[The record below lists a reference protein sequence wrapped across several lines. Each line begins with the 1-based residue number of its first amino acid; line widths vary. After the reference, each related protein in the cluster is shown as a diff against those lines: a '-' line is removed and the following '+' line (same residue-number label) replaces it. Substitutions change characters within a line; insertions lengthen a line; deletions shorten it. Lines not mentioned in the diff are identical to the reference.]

1 MPLKYINIEEDNSAL
16 IVKICAKDKSALEQ
30 LYERNVGKM
39 LGLAEQILKSKSDAE
54 DVIHDVI
61 IEIWNKAK
69 SYDPNKASVL
79 GWILLRVRSRCL
91 DRVRK
96 QQTIK
101 KYAEKQN
108 NEEKIQSVMSID
120 TYTEHKFLNKAL
132 NTLTES
138 QRLVIELSY
147 FKGFTCAEIAQDH
160 GIPLGTVKT
169 RLLSAMKKMQ
179 SSFSPTKR
187 GL

>member
-1 MPLKYINIEEDNSAL
+1 MPLKYNNFEEDDIEL
-16 IVKICAKDKSALEQ
+16 IVKICAKDKGALEK

-39 LGLAEQILKSKSDAE
+39 LGLAKQILKSKSDAE

-61 IEIWNKAK
+61 IEVWNKAK
-69 SYDPNKASVL
+69 SYNPNKASVL
-79 GWILLRVRSRCL
+79 GWLLLRVRSRCL
-91 DRVRK
+91 DRIRK

-108 NEEKIQSVMSID
+108 NQEKIQSVMSID
-120 TYTEHKFLNKAL
+120 TYTDHKFLNKAL
-132 NTLTES
+132 ITLS
-138 QRLVIELSY
+138 KDQLLVIELSY
-147 FKGFTCAEIAQDH
+147 FKGFTCSEIAQDY

-179 SSFSPTKR
+179 SSFSHPKR